1 MRIIFFLLLAFAK
14 ACTQDSECSG
24 NKLCKDGDCQQ
35 KGIFPLTGFEILG
48 TCLVFVSSGLAGA
61 SGIGGGALFVVFF
74 VILFY
79 FNSSESVALSQFT
92 IVGSSVMASFIKL
105 FLKHPAK
112 QKPLINFDIIVIIIC
127 PLLIGTTI
135 GVIVNISLPYWVILL
150 ILTGLLGYLSIGTF
164 RSGIRLFKKETSR
177 VSNSNFLKNETS
189 MKEDSEELKRLYE
202 EEKKKIPLDS
212 FLIIL
217 AVYSFVVF
225 FTLIKGSSSFAS
237 VIGVKFCSA
246 WYWVLMALMFAV
258 LGLFSY
264 FNSKYIIAKYKKKV
278 ELGYD
283 FDSGDVRWE
292 EITCLR
298 LNIVGFMAGFLGAII
313 GVGGALII
321 NPTLIKFNVRPEVMT
336 ATGSFMIVFT
346 SSVSALQFLISGRIQ
361 YDYGLWT
368 ITFSLMGS
376 ALGVF
381 VIKGCVDKYKR
392 SSLITLT
399 LACVMVLSG
408 IVTPVYGIY
417 QALTSDYMDYGF
429 HDYCD
434 K

>member
-1 MRIIFFLLLAFAK
+1 
-14 ACTQDSECSG
+14 
-24 NKLCKDGDCQQ
+24 
-35 KGIFPLTGFEILG
+35 
-48 TCLVFVSSGLAGA
+48 
-61 SGIGGGALFVVFF
+61 
-74 VILFY
+74 
-79 FNSSESVALSQFT
+79 
-92 IVGSSVMASFIKL
+92 
-105 FLKHPAK
+105 
-112 QKPLINFDIIVIIIC
+112 
-127 PLLIGTTI
+127 
-135 GVIVNISLPYWVILL
+135 
-150 ILTGLLGYLSIGTF
+150 
-164 RSGIRLFKKETSR
+164 
-177 VSNSNFLKNETS
+177 
-189 MKEDSEELKRLYE
+189 
-202 EEKKKIPLDS
+202 
-212 FLIIL
+212 L